1 MIFVIGAG
9 IGGLTAAIALRR
21 AGFDVEVFER
31 ATELREI
38 GAGLSIWK
46 NALVALDEIGLGDR
60 VRAFAVPTRDA
71 ALRTWDGHVLVAPT
85 DSVLLGRLGEFGVV
99 IHRGRLQQVLVE
111 ACGLHRIRLGKAC
124 ESFDETPTGVTVRF
138 ADGSSAT
145 GDALIGADGLHSK
158 VRAELHGASAPRYS
172 GYTCWR
178 GVVEFDHARL
188 APGESWGRGARFGHV
203 GMADGQVYWFAT
215 ETAPPGGRGRDGE
228 KAELRRLFRGW
239 HEPIEALIEATD
251 EAWILRNDISDR
263 PVLRTWA
270 RGRVTLV
277 GDAAHPMTPNLG
289 QGACQAIED
298 AIVLARELTGTPD
311 VPSAL
316 RAYEARRIRRTNWIV
331 TTSRRLGA
339 IGQFSNPLAMTIRN
353 AFMKHVASR
362 VQARQLEGLVGYR
375 V

>member
-1 MIFVIGAG
+1 MILVVGAG
-9 IGGLTAAIALRR
+9 IGGLTAAIALAR
-21 AGFDVEVFER
+21 AGLEVEVFER

-46 NALVALDEIGLGDR
+46 NALVALDEIDLGDR
-60 VRAFAVPTRDA
+60 VRAFSVPTRDA
-71 ALRTWDGHVLVAPT
+71 ALRTWDGRVLVAPT

-99 IHRGRLQQVLVE
+99 IHRGRLQQLLLD
-111 ACGLHRIRLGKAC
+111 ACGVDRIRLGKTC
-124 ESFDETPTGVTVRF
+124 EAFEDTPAGVTVRF

-145 GDALIGADGLHSK
+145 GDALIGADGLHSN
-158 VRAELHGASAPRYS
+158 VRAQLHGASAPRYS

-178 GVVEFDHARL
+178 GVVPFDHARL
-188 APGESWGRGARFGHV
+188 APGESWGRGARFGQV
-203 GMADGQVYWFAT
+203 GMADGEVYWFAT

-228 KAELRRLFRGW
+228 KADLRRVFRGW
-239 HEPIEALIEATD
+239 HEPVEALIDATG
-251 EAWILRNDISDR
+251 ASRILRNDIYDR
-263 PVLRTWA
+263 PVLRTWG
-270 RGRVTLV
+270 RGRVTLL

-298 AIVLARELTGTPD
+298 AIVLAREVRATPD
-311 VPSAL
+311 ITAAL

-331 TTSRRLGA
+331 ITSRRLGE
-339 IGQFSNPLAMTIRN
+339 IGQYANPVARAVRN

-362 VQARQLEGLVGYR
+362 VQARQLERLVGYR